1 MSTINVSF
9 YNSIRETVPSKT
21 LSIDFIIEAIRIGTW
36 EEIVLKAREDLS
48 LKQNLPCFTPT
59 GVFERRTKKQLICF
73 TGLIC
78 FDIDNI
84 SNVLHAKAQ
93 ISQVPWVRSAF
104 ITPSGQGLKVLVK
117 TDVEIGCYQQSEKAI
132 AWVLQEDFGLIRDG
146 RATGISQPQYV
157 SFDPH
162 IYYNENSEIFKF

>member
-1 MSTINVSF
+1 MSEINVSF

-21 LSIDFIIEAIRIGTW
+21 VSIDFIIEAIRIGTW

-104 ITPSGQGLKVLVK
+104 ITPSGKGLKVFVK
-117 TDVEIGCYQQSEKAI
+117 TDVEIEYYQQTEKAI
-132 AWVLQEDFGLIRDG
+132 AWILQKDFGLIRDG

-157 SFDPH
+157 SYDPQV
-162 IYYNENSEIFKF
+162 YYNKNSEIFKF